1 MSLMAFGDTTTHEVV
16 YEVQGLGL
24 SRTGQGAE
32 FKGVSIPGTAVKSV
46 FARSN

>member
-1 MSLMAFGDTTTHEVV
+1 MSLTAFGDSTTREAV
-16 YEVQGLGL
+16 YEVQDLGL

-46 FARSN
+46 FAGSN